1 MIMQL
6 VSSKQYTYI
15 GVYCVEL
22 KLISRTSPQLFW
34 IMFPGYIFIM
44 GFNTI
49 FIILKYS
56 GSEAMKH
63 SYI

>member
-34 IMFPGYIFIM
+34 IMFPGYIFNM
-44 GFNTI
+44 GF
-49 FIILKYS
+49 
-56 GSEAMKH
+56 
-63 SYI
+63 